1 MVHGAWYTRASA
13 IGIAAQIVLL
23 RLTYALLT
31 PYLRLTHA
39 SAGAASRTRQR
50 RQRCQPR
57 HDDSRHA
64 AVAHASS
71 EVLGDARK
79 HGAI

>member
-1 MVHGAWYTRASA
+1 MEHGTRELLPSASPP
-13 IGIAAQIVLL
+13 
-23 RLTYALLT
+23 RLCSYALLT
-31 PYLRLTHA
+31 PYLRLTYA